1 VTIHNFVFR
10 MRHNCNSQP
19 PKMHY
24 QWGNPHTSCIRLV
37 PDIWDKVKWGDAVLF
52 RVPYLCQTRVDGWET
67 GCACYVEPPSWGR
80 DAVWLP
86 GATGQKVRERGDA
99 VRGAVPTKRHD
110 LSGFG
115 QVCCVKVLRI
125 LAEASLGRL
134 SSRGFSFI
142 DKGDKSVHVEVLR
155 ILAEASLCRPFP
167 FEIRIPMLRSRGFS
181 YSTRVGEC
189 EYRYR

>member
-1 VTIHNFVFR
+1 MTIHNFVFR

-115 QVCCVKVLRI
+115 QVCWAIKTQAISTPHCSHSIKYTIEHTCPNPLKSCLLVVTAPRT
-125 LAEASLGRL
+125 ASPR
-134 SSRGFSFI
+134 
-142 DKGDKSVHVEVLR
+142 
-155 ILAEASLCRPFP
+155 SLTF
-167 FEIRIPMLRSRGFS
+167 
-181 YSTRVGEC
+181 
-189 EYRYR
+189 